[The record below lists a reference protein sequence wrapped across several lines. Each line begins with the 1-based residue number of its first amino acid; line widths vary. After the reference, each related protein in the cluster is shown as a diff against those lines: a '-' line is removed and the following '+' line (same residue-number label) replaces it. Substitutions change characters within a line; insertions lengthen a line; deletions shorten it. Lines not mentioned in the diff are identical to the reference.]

1 MKKFTRETLSN
12 YNGKNGRP
20 AYIAVNGT
28 VYDVT
33 NNSQWTNGE
42 YHNIMAGQDVSFN
55 LTNTPDV
62 LVNINKVGLYNQK

>member
-42 YHNIMAGQDVSFN
+42 YHNIMACQDVSFN

-62 LVNINKVGLYNQK
+62 LVNINKVGLYN